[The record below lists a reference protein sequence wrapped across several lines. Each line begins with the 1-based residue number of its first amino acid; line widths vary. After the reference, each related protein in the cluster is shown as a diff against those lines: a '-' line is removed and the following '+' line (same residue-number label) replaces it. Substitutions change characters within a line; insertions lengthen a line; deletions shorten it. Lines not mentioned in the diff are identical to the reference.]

1 MGQLKKV
8 VFLKIKKVIARQIL
22 DSRSNP
28 TVEVDIY
35 TSKGMSRAAV
45 PSGASTGIHEA
56 IELRDGGP
64 RFLGKG
70 VSKAVK
76 NVNSIIAP
84 KVKGKEVK
92 KQELIDEI
100 MIKLDKNKNKSRIG
114 ANAMLGVSL
123 ATARAAALES
133 NKPLYAHISTL
144 AKTKPSL
151 PVPFCNVINGGKH
164 AGNNLQIQ
172 EFMIAPVRAKTM
184 SDAVRAVSETYNV
197 LKDLLTRRF
206 GKTAINVGDEGGFV
220 PPMDKASQVLNMLV
234 KAIDEAGYSNEMK
247 IAIDAAA
254 SEFYNN
260 KKYNTPR
267 PLTGGQLTDYYLEL
281 IKTYPIISLEDP
293 YDQDDFENFKEL
305 TKKVH
310 IQIVGDDLTVT
321 NVERIQKAVD
331 DELCNAL
338 LLKVNQIGT
347 LSESINSANLAVKNK
362 WNVMVSHR
370 SGETTDTFIS
380 DLAVGLGCGQL
391 KCGAPCRG
399 ERVAK
404 YNRLLRIEE
413 EAGKKLKYA
422 KMN

>member
-1 MGQLKKV
+1 M
-8 VFLKIKKVIARQIL
+8 VFLKIKKIIARQIL

-28 TVEVDIY
+28 TVEVDVY
-35 TSKGMSRAAV
+35 TPQGMSRAAV

-64 RFLGKG
+64 KFLGNG

-100 MIKLDKNKNKSRIG
+100 MIKLDKNKNKSKIG

-133 NKPLYAHISTL
+133 KKPLYAHISTL

-164 AGNNLQIQ
+164 AGNDLQIQ
-172 EFMIAPVRAKTM
+172 EFMIAPVRAKNM
-184 SDAVRAVSETYNV
+184 SDAVRSVSETYQV
-197 LKDLLTRRF
+197 LKNLLRRRF
-206 GKTAINVGDEGGFV
+206 GKNATNVGDEGGFA

-247 IAIDAAA
+247 IAMDAAA

-267 PLTGGQLTDYYLEL
+267 PLTGPQLTDYYLEL
-281 IKTYPIISLEDP
+281 IKTYPIVSLEDP

-331 DELCNAL
+331 EEMCNAL

-347 LSESINSANLAVKNK
+347 LTESINAANLAVKNK

-370 SGETTDTFIS
+370 SGETPDDFIS